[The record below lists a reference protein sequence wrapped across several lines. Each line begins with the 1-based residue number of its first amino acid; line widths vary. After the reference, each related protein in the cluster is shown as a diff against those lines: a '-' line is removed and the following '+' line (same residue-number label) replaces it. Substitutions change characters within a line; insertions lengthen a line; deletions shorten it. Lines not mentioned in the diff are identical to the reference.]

1 MSLAFFQNFA
11 IFFPCLFFMIK
22 ICNGQNT
29 MENLEKGVNQSH
41 LSPLIVKVP
50 LMSSC
55 KFELQSTGS
64 GISFGSVF
72 MPQLVV

>member
-1 MSLAFFQNFA
+1 
-11 IFFPCLFFMIK
+11 
-22 ICNGQNT
+22 

-64 GISFGSVF
+64 EISFGSVF
-72 MPQLVV
+72 MAQLECKILMKNFSKLKIHSLIFT